1 MSRNIRLNMRIIRNG
16 SNPNTMLMMM
26 RTVTAEQ
33 RLPAVTRQRCW
44 EQE

>member
-1 MSRNIRLNMRIIRNG
+1 MRRNIKLNMRIMRNG

-33 RLPAVTRQRCW
+33 RLTAVTRQRCW